1 MPVRINTGQYGAAR
15 VVPGS
20 TTNPHVRRGSI
31 PIDGSKQT
39 APKQTAPRQSAPR
52 QPAPITTRYVAVG
65 RGGYTRYV
73 VGGKE
78 YKNKN
83 EAEIAA
89 AIPTQARGGAIT
101 VTQESLSRGSG
112 PKEYTVGGK
121 TYTSRA
127 QALAASRGVALE
139 QYSTRGGT
147 GVAHRVS
154 ETAQAQ
160 AQAPAPAQVRSSSGR
175 GIGGTN
181 LFGKALHGLIPGTIT
196 DPNKGGLGGLPFQV
210 AKPTPPPELP
220 DFTQG
225 ADRTGQRTVAKPPTI
240 SSTSL
245 AGLSDRGTVSADT
258 SGAARAV
265 SQAAAAARSTG
276 GVGSGSGNFKGVGAG
291 SGNFNTNVG
300 GRGVTASIRN
310 REGISTDVGPQYQ
323 LEQLQVN
330 QDLQGRAAAQSTA
343 AHGIRADLPGRV
355 AAQRLTEGRGQTRGR
370 ASTILTSGG
379 ARGLGSTPANTLG
392 ARRLVS
398 GRTPA
403 TPVEGTQA
411 GEAAAAQAGVQQ
423 RQGIRAEQDRQALRN
438 TPQTS
443 DVRSAGAR
451 QTSRREALIGG
462 TGGSVSGG
470 PGGAGGGL
478 AVAQGP
484 RNLSARQQRTQALN
498 AELDEQRR
506 VAEVDRQQAALGGV
520 ASNEATRARA
530 ASAAGA
536 GAAARAGPAPPDA
549 GFQQALGGRTL
560 QTSDTRSAGA
570 RRTSRREA
578 LIGGAGGSVSGGPGG
593 AGGGGNGSIFSG
605 SGLAAQDGGDPRLG
619 AARQRRPGNRDQTA
633 RATGQAA
640 ASRSRQGG
648 RPPQRGNVPERVR
661 ARRTLLGGG

>member
-1 MPVRINTGQYGAAR
+1 MPIRINTGQYGAAR

-20 TTNPHVRRGSI
+20 TKGGRAQTTSGSTGRAPTTLLSDRI
-31 PIDGSKQT
+31 KARAKQT
-39 APKQTAPRQSAPR
+39 TPKK
-52 QPAPITTRYVAVG
+52 ITTKHVSVG

-73 VGGKE
+73 VDGKE
-78 YKNKN
+78 YGSKNT
-83 EAEIAA
+83 AEIAA
-89 AIPTQARGGAIT
+89 AIPTQARGGEIT
-101 VTQESLSRGSG
+101 ETQESQPRGPG
-112 PKEYTVGGK
+112 PKKYTVRGR
-121 TYTSRA
+121 TYDTRA

-139 QYSTRGGT
+139 EYSTRGGT

-154 ETAQAQ
+154 KTAQAQ
-160 AQAPAPAQVRSSSGR
+160 AQAQAPAQVRSSSGR

-181 LFGKALHGLIPGTIT
+181 LFGKAIHGLIPGTIT
-196 DPNKGGLGGLPFQV
+196 DPNKVLQT

-245 AGLSDRGTVSADT
+245 AGLSDRGSVATGASGAS
-258 SGAARAV
+258 SGAAKAV
-265 SQAAAAARSTG
+265 SQAAAAARRSVATTG
-276 GVGSGSGNFKGVGAG
+276 TPGKFDTAGVSARGDFQQ
-291 SGNFNTNVG
+291 NVG
-300 GRGVTASIRN
+300 GGSVNTAAIQRQGGFEANVGRGSGDFSSPVQGRSVTASIRD

-330 QDLQGRAAAQSTA
+330 QDLEGRAAAQSTA

-370 ASTILTSGG
+370 ASTILTRGG
-379 ARGLGSTPANTLG
+379 ARGLGGTPANTLG

-423 RQGIRAEQDRQALRN
+423 RQGIRAEQDRQVLRN
-438 TPQTS
+438 AATQDGAQTS

-462 TGGSVSGG
+462 TGGEISGG
-470 PGGAGGGL
+470 PGGAGGGQS
-478 AVAQGP
+478 VSP
-484 RNLSARQQRTQALN
+484 RNLSARQRRTQALN

-506 VAEVDRQQAALGGV
+506 GAEAGRQAERVSTLLGG
-520 ASNEATRARA
+520 APGNEATRARA
-530 ASAAGA
+530 RRAGQ
-536 GAAARAGPAPPDA
+536 GAAN
-549 GFQQALGGRTL
+549 RT
-560 QTSDTRSAGA
+560 
-570 RRTSRREA
+570 
-578 LIGGAGGSVSGGPGG
+578 
-593 AGGGGNGSIFSG
+593 
-605 SGLAAQDGGDPRLG
+605 
-619 AARQRRPGNRDQTA
+619 
-633 RATGQAA
+633 
-640 ASRSRQGG
+640 RQGG

>member
-1 MPVRINTGQYGAAR
+1 MSRIKAPTTGQHGKVR
-15 VVPGS
+15 VVTGS
-20 TTNPHVRRGSI
+20 TASSGGEFGEFTSGKGVKYRIAPPTYKPKPGEGRVKITDGRYLVTKSSVDDGQLLRDVRREKYNLDTQYTTQGVKI
-31 PIDGSKQT
+31 VPIK
-39 APKQTAPRQSAPR
+39 
-52 QPAPITTRYVAVG
+52 
-65 RGGYTRYV
+65 
-73 VGGKE
+73 KE
-78 YKNKN
+78 TK
-83 EAEIAA
+83 A
-89 AIPTQARGGAIT
+89 
-101 VTQESLSRGSG
+101 
-112 PKEYTVGGK
+112 
-121 TYTSRA
+121 
-127 QALAASRGVALE
+127 
-139 QYSTRGGT
+139 
-147 GVAHRVS
+147 VS
-154 ETAQAQ
+154 E
-160 AQAPAPAQVRSSSGR
+160 PRPERVER
-175 GIGGTN
+175 
-181 LFGKALHGLIPGTIT
+181 KPVVK
-196 DPNKGGLGGLPFQV
+196 P
-210 AKPTPPPELP
+210 PTPPENPAP
-220 DFTQG
+220 
-225 ADRTGQRTVAKPPTI
+225 
-240 SSTSL
+240 L
-245 AGLSDRGTVSADT
+245 AGLKDRESVATGSSQAS
-258 SGAARAV
+258 SGAAQAV

-276 GVGSGSGNFKGVGAG
+276 GVSSGSGNFAGVGSG

-300 GRGVTASIRN
+300 GQGVTASIRN

-379 ARGLGSTPANTLG
+379 ARGLGGTPANTLG

-462 TGGSVSGG
+462 TGGEIS
-470 PGGAGGGL
+470 GGAGGGQS
-478 AVAQGP
+478 VSP
-484 RNLSARQQRTQALN
+484 RNLSARQRRTQALN

-506 VAEVDRQQAALGGV
+506 GAEAGRQAERVSTLLGG
-520 ASNEATRARA
+520 APGN
-530 ASAAGA
+530 
-536 GAAARAGPAPPDA
+536 AAR
-549 GFQQALGGRTL
+549 
-560 QTSDTRSAGA
+560 
-570 RRTSRREA
+570 
-578 LIGGAGGSVSGGPGG
+578 
-593 AGGGGNGSIFSG
+593 
-605 SGLAAQDGGDPRLG
+605 
-619 AARQRRPGNRDQTA
+619 